1 MDTPSNNVIESGR
14 DRDAS
19 EEAPRKQPGTAGVVE
34 QTLVQAAAAAK
45 AFGAPGKS
53 NVEQLEVSGLPGQA
67 VSAPLVTATPVLKA
81 EQAEAGT
88 VRREREFEE
97 ARARA
102 NAAFL
107 QDAERSKARED
118 LPRVEKPKTPEAVVI
133 REIESM
139 GLEADG
145 RRVGIENLV
154 EQAEEQ
160 DVGNRLDLQT
170 GADVDFDAQRAT
182 EREKEHQAQLV
193 AALNKQFLAVGDKYH
208 FRDQRGKVAF
218 VDQGTRFASAVND
231 ERVAK
236 AMVVAAEA
244 KGWKT
249 IRVSG
254 HPDFA
259 RQAWMEARM
268 RGLEVQGYKPQAHE
282 LAELQERQEKARTNR
297 VEPVADRTASSGHNA
312 QAKVVGA
319 AAAAVIT
326 KVTQDPAVQAALR
339 TAVEEKLGELQRSG
353 QVPAVPIYDV
363 KAPPTKSAE
372 RVRPV
377 VERNS
382 ERTR

>member
-1 MDTPSNNVIESGR
+1 MDTPSNNVIESGD

-19 EEAPRKQPGTAGVVE
+19 EEATRKHPGTAGAVE
-34 QTLVQAAAAAK
+34 QTLVQAAAATKGFA
-45 AFGAPGKS
+45 APGRS
-53 NVEQLEVSGLPGQA
+53 AVQLEVSGQPGQA
-67 VSAPLVTATPVLKA
+67 VSAPLVTASPVVKA

-88 VRREREFEE
+88 ERREREIEE

-102 NAAFL
+102 SASFL
-107 QDAERSKARED
+107 QESERSKSGEG
-118 LPRVEKPKTPEAVVI
+118 LPRVERPKTPEGVVI

-160 DVGNRLDLQT
+160 DASNKLDLQT
-170 GADVDFDAQRAT
+170 GDDVDFDAQRAT

-259 RQAWMEARM
+259 RHAWMEARM

-297 VEPVADRTASSGHNA
+297 VEPVADRTSAAGHNA

-319 AAAAVIT
+319 AAAAVIS

-353 QVPAVPIYDV
+353 QVPAVPIYDA
-363 KAPPTKSAE
+363 KAPPAKSTE